1 MIRYSYSEVIDLLY
15 AGTTFCLSLETTRH
29 LVFIV
34 PSHHLVL
41 TNIQLVVGVSLPIYL
56 PSDQWP
62 LELAPTQ
69 DDATRRKVRAKGVE
83 WEAFWRQL
91 SKLTVRSL
99 FVEFRDYRVSVPE
112 EKLLAPLRAFKAE
125 IFEAFLPRADE
136 LNRAGILEG
145 LNIVIRRPPD
155 GMDLTMHLDVAKYNT
170 GTSTGTPFWKRSKE
184 G

>member
-1 MIRYSYSEVIDLLY
+1 M
-15 AGTTFCLSLETTRH
+15 
-29 LVFIV
+29 
-34 PSHHLVL
+34 
-41 TNIQLVVGVSLPIYL
+41 
-56 PSDQWP
+56 
-62 LELAPTQ
+62 
-69 DDATRRKVRAKGVE
+69 
-83 WEAFWRQL
+83 
-91 SKLTVRSL
+91 
-99 FVEFRDYRVSVPE
+99 SVPE